1 MDINSTTEK
10 EFNMKPLLN
19 KDGNPLRI
27 LMISSHHCIRV
38 IKETIALQKMG
49 YKVDGL
55 ANRSISW
62 GTDLHDTFGIW
73 LNERQFKNYIAD
85 NKERYDILHFSNEPD
100 APVKWI
106 KEVVGDSIPLIVD
119 LHDLDS
125 IRREIIPIPERE
137 MFNYGDA
144 FIYASQPIQ
153 EKTNKLHA
161 VTKPNIV
168 LYSYCTDGMISYDPK
183 DIPNRK
189 GLLYEGGA
197 NPPEDNEMNRVFSYR
212 SLYDIIKKLVEMG
225 NETYMFCGNVSAFE
239 TYQNTGAVL
248 YPPTM
253 YNDMMNEMIKYK
265 YGILIFNNEDGKKDQ
280 VNYTLTNKMMEY
292 LHCGMPSLTCWCPES
307 EKYVNKHKIGFV
319 FNHISE
325 IENCSQLESQYNEI
339 MDNIWEAKKNLI
351 MENFI
356 WKVENLMAD
365 LLHLK
370 RKPISDKVK
379 KLNIFE
385 YGKDDVESLLPK

>member
-1 MDINSTTEK
+1 
-10 EFNMKPLLN
+10 MKPLLN

-153 EKTNKLHA
+153 EKTNKLHT
-161 VTKPNIV
+161 VKKPNIV

>member
-1 MDINSTTEK
+1 
-10 EFNMKPLLN
+10 
-19 KDGNPLRI
+19 
-27 LMISSHHCIRV
+27 
-38 IKETIALQKMG
+38 
-49 YKVDGL
+49 
-55 ANRSISW
+55 
-62 GTDLHDTFGIW
+62 
-73 LNERQFKNYIAD
+73 
-85 NKERYDILHFSNEPD
+85 
-100 APVKWI
+100 
-106 KEVVGDSIPLIVD
+106 
-119 LHDLDS
+119 
-125 IRREIIPIPERE
+125 
-137 MFNYGDA
+137 
-144 FIYASQPIQ
+144 
-153 EKTNKLHA
+153 
-161 VTKPNIV
+161 
-168 LYSYCTDGMISYDPK
+168 
-183 DIPNRK
+183 
-189 GLLYEGGA
+189 
-197 NPPEDNEMNRVFSYR
+197 
-212 SLYDIIKKLVEMG
+212 
-225 NETYMFCGNVSAFE
+225 
-239 TYQNTGAVL
+239 
-248 YPPTM
+248 M

-292 LHCGMPSLTCWCPES
+292 LHCGMPSLACWCPES

-325 IENCSQLESQYNEI
+325 IGNCSQLESQYNEI